1 MVRAGTA
8 AAPLRCRFRLAQSSG
23 CAWCVYR
30 RNHRPRLLVSATPNP
45 TCDRFAGHGG
55 TDRGPHYPVTASLCF
70 LSGWARIV
78 AALKANPKPAQV
90 ARAIGGLHHTTVWQI
105 VRAEGIRLAHP
116 RRRRHAHTDSQGVDP
131 PNLAQASPATIPNS
145 RRGERMR
152 SCRPDCARARS
163 RPLRG
168 IPELRDSRENRSLAI
183 LNIQC
188 KKTANITGR
197 NSGARIDFAGS
208 DRRTIEPRRFQA

>member
-1 MVRAGTA
+1 VVRAGTA

-55 TDRGPHYPVTASLCF
+55 TDRGPTLPCNRLSCF

-90 ARAIGGLHHTTVWQI
+90 ARAIGGVHHTTVWQI
-105 VRAEGIRLAHP
+105 TRAEGIRLAHP
-116 RRRRHAHTDSQGVDP
+116 RRRRHAHAHTDSQGVDP

-152 SCRPDCARARS
+152 SCRRDCARARPIGKS
-163 RPLRG
+163 RSASASFASLA
-168 IPELRDSRENRSLAI
+168 RDSGTPGQPRKSFPCHPQIFSA
-183 LNIQC
+183 
-188 KKTANITGR
+188 KKQQI
-197 NSGARIDFAGS
+197 
-208 DRRTIEPRRFQA
+208 

>member
-55 TDRGPHYPVTASLCF
+55 TDRGPTLPCNRLSCF

-90 ARAIGGLHHTTVWQI
+90 ARAIGGVHHTTVWQI
-105 VRAEGIRLAHP
+105 
-116 RRRRHAHTDSQGVDP
+116 
-131 PNLAQASPATIPNS
+131 
-145 RRGERMR
+145 
-152 SCRPDCARARS
+152 ARAKRARPIGKSRS
-163 RPLRG
+163 ASASFASLA
-168 IPELRDSRENRSLAI
+168 RDSGTPGRENRSLAI
-183 LNIQC
+183 LKYIQC

-208 DRRTIEPRRFQA
+208 DRRTIEKQITETEPRKTTIISEGVRPSPWNWPSG

>member
-1 MVRAGTA
+1 VVRAGTA

-116 RRRRHAHTDSQGVDP
+116 RRRGTRTRTRKAWIRQT
-131 PNLAQASPATIPNS
+131 S
-145 RRGERMR
+145 RRQARRRFRTHGAANACGAAGLIAQE
-152 SCRPDCARARS
+152 RARV
-163 RPLRG
+163 PCAG
-168 IPELRDSRENRSLAI
+168 F
-183 LNIQC
+183 
-188 KKTANITGR
+188 R
-197 NSGARIDFAGS
+197 NSGTAAKIVPLPSSIFSAKKQQ
-208 DRRTIEPRRFQA
+208 I